1 MSTTVPIYNSQGQ
14 QVNQLEIND
23 TLDHIGGRV
32 WKGKQHYYKGVGIPY
47 RSHHVVEIEDK
58 NLYTNIEETG
68 VFYLGYEVV
77 NKNWIGKTGIF
88 QARYQPFFPDHIG
101 GCSIKERTITD
112 NSKAFKRSSVEII
125 DVINYDHINKQYYFK
140 MNYKCNRKGYV
151 EDNGDPK
158 KLKELLDYMLQTDW
172 NFLWDKGAINDCTPE
187 GLVTDVADLF
197 ESEELEHQLGT
208 VYSLLY
214 SLYNRSKEKYIE
226 FLNICGLTH
235 EDTTDFIYNS
245 IKILDENGV
254 DTSPLIKYNDKLK
267 DYKHTVLNYLVQ
279 GRNCAYC
286 SCMLFIHEG
295 DMVRDDYVKR
305 ISEELKVI

>member
-1 MSTTVPIYNSQGQ
+1 M
-14 QVNQLEIND
+14 D
-23 TLDHIGGRV
+23 
-32 WKGKQHYYKGVGIPY
+32 
-47 RSHHVVEIEDK
+47 
-58 NLYTNIEETG
+58 
-68 VFYLGYEVV
+68 
-77 NKNWIGKTGIF
+77 
-88 QARYQPFFPDHIG
+88 
-101 GCSIKERTITD
+101 
-112 NSKAFKRSSVEII
+112 
-125 DVINYDHINKQYYFK
+125 
-140 MNYKCNRKGYV
+140 YKCGRKGYV
-151 EDNGDPK
+151 EDDGDPK

-226 FLNICGLTH
+226 FLNICGLSH
-235 EDTTDFIYNS
+235 KDTTDFIYNS

-254 DTSPLIKYNDKLK
+254 DTLPLIRYNDKLK
-267 DYKHTVLNYLVQ
+267 DYKHSVLNYLIQ

-286 SCMLFIHEG
+286 SCNLFIHEG